1 MLTMNVREKLVELL
15 IDFVEVD
22 VWDNGEFIEKDIDFD
37 KIAEKLISNG
47 VTVQEQDG
55 CDYCQ
60 LFDDPCGVPMI
71 AQEESESD
79 RGIYLYNGFLCANG
93 GEFCEARVNFCPMC
107 GRKLLQQ
114 PKGG

>member
-1 MLTMNVREKLVELL
+1 MGVMEKLVELFAVTSLEFEDAVTLADHL
-15 IDFVEVD
+15 I
-22 VWDNGEFIEKDIDFD
+22 
-37 KIAEKLISNG
+37 ANG

-107 GRKLLQQ
+107 GRNLPQP
-114 PKGG
+114 PKGERQCE

>member
-1 MLTMNVREKLVELL
+1 MNVREKLVELL
-15 IDFVEVD
+15 DRFVYD
-22 VWDNGEFIEKDIDFD
+22 AWYSNNY
-37 KIAEKLISNG
+37 IAEKLIANG

-107 GRKLLQQ
+107 GRRFPQ
-114 PKGG
+114 PPKEE

>member
-1 MLTMNVREKLVELL
+1 MDVKEKLVEIL
-15 IDFVEVD
+15 
-22 VWDNGEFIEKDIDFD
+22 GEFLLWPSKMKNVWMPQGIEKLADH
-37 KIAEKLISNG
+37 LISHG

-107 GRKLLQQ
+107 GRRFPQP
-114 PKGG
+114 PKGE

>member
-1 MLTMNVREKLVELL
+1 MDVKEKLVEL
-15 IDFVEVD
+15 
-22 VWDNGEFIEKDIDFD
+22 
-37 KIAEKLISNG
+37 IAQKVCDTWSESCDQWLPHDCGKCYANDCHISELADHLISNG

-107 GRKLLQQ
+107 
-114 PKGG
+114 

>member
-1 MLTMNVREKLVELL
+1 MDVREKLVEL
-15 IDFVEVD
+15 IGSIGYG
-22 VWDNGEFIEKDIDFD
+22 NGSLLGNNFQKGFIEK
-37 KIAEKLISNG
+37 IATHLIANG
-47 VTVQEQDG
+47 ATVQEQDG

-107 GRKLLQQ
+107 GRRFPQ
-114 PKGG
+114 PPKEE